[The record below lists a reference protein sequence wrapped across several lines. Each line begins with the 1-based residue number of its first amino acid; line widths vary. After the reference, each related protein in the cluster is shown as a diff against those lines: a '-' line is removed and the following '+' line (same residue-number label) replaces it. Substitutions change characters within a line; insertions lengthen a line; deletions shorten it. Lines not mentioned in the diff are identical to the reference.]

1 MIKVA
6 GVGPGNPKLLTL
18 EVMDL
23 IKSSKRV
30 LAFGRIKETLKD
42 ERFDIIKISGVSEL
56 LKDLKENPEDTLVLA
71 SGDPNFFGIVELLK
85 KNSINIEEVY
95 PGISSLQYLCSKIKM
110 PYSKVENLSLHGR
123 KGEIVGIEKEKTYT
137 FLIDKTNNGNFISKY
152 LWDLGYRGDI
162 YFGYNLSYDDEVILK
177 KKVGE
182 EINEPSSLGVILVVP
197 NVD

>member
-1 MIKVA
+1 
-6 GVGPGNPKLLTL
+6 
-18 EVMDL
+18 
-23 IKSSKRV
+23 
-30 LAFGRIKETLKD
+30 
-42 ERFDIIKISGVSEL
+42 
-56 LKDLKENPEDTLVLA
+56 
-71 SGDPNFFGIVELLK
+71 
-85 KNSINIEEVY
+85 
-95 PGISSLQYLCSKIKM
+95 M

-182 EINEPSSLGVILVVP
+182 EIKEPSSLGVILVVP